1 MSHQLTVTTG
11 QFRFNIIH
19 LLILT
24 AVIIVIVVLS
34 NIVTVKHVAETAPD
48 FTVSD
53 AQGLMEEIYDAGTIT
68 NAVNCLPLSAAIIK
82 KMSAEIEG
90 KLLQSADY
98 PDCEVYNLVVRQV
111 GAYPVLGYGNEVL
124 AVVNLKGGDI
134 WKVGMTGNG
143 EEGRYSSNTFYKNN
157 GESINITKQQLQY
170 LCIYKGTYK
179 QCIILE
185 KILIYTYSLWS
196 GYPDLLKPPGCK
208 IFR

>member
-98 PDCEVYNLVVRQV
+98 PGCEVYFLQARTSGV
-111 GAYPVLGYGNEVL
+111 YPVLGYGNTIIGTKK
-124 AVVNLKGGDI
+124 LKTGDI
-134 WKVGMTGNG
+134 WKVGMTSK
-143 EEGRYSSNTFYKNN
+143 EELGRYPNQVYYQNSN
-157 GESINITKQQLQY
+157 GSILLTNKQLTY
-170 LCIYKGTYK
+170 AVVYIGTYK
-179 QCIILE
+179 QVITLE

-196 GYPDLLKPPGCK
+196 GYPELIKPPGCK
-208 IFR
+208 IYR

>member
-1 MSHQLTVTTG
+1 MSHQLTITTG

-68 NAVNCLPLSAAIIK
+68 DAVNSLPLSAAIIK

-98 PDCEVYNLVVRQV
+98 PGCEVYNLVVLQSRQ
-111 GAYPVLGYGNEVL
+111 YPVLGYSDAIVGLDFLHAGEV
-124 AVVNLKGGDI
+124 
-134 WKVGMTGNG
+134 WKVGMTCNG
-143 EEGRYSSNTFYKNN
+143 EDKRYPANTYYKSNDGKVMMTNN
-157 GESINITKQQLQY
+157 MLRYQRVFS
-170 LCIYKGTYK
+170 GTYK
-179 QCIILE
+179 QAIILE
-185 KILIYTYSLWS
+185 KILIYTYPLWS
-196 GYPDLLKPPGCK
+196 GHTKYMKPFGNK